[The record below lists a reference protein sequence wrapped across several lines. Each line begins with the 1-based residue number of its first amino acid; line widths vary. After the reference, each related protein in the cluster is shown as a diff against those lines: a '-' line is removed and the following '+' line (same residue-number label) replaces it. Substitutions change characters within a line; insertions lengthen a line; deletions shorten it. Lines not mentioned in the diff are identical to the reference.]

1 MAFRDKHIQ
10 CFDRGVTFT
19 FIPEE
24 QASFNLRDLPTH
36 QSGVPLAVRQE
47 RSGRQSTGQRN
58 NIPSHQYQCQTFTA
72 TCSRCGKS
80 TQQ

>member
-1 MAFRDKHIQ
+1 MAFQDKPIQ

-19 FIPEE
+19 FILEE
-24 QASFNLRDLPTH
+24 QAFFNLRDLPTRKE
-36 QSGVPLAVRQE
+36 RQA
-47 RSGRQSTGQRN
+47 SSGQRN
-58 NIPSHQYQCQTFTA
+58 NIPSYQYQCQTFTA